1 MVEHIL
7 GADNA
12 MHLEDNF
19 PWEIFDKRTI
29 LGVVDDRRMDGVVEI
44 FENDSVV
51 VFVPSR
57 VLNSAIGQAFSEAI
71 LLKKILT

>member
-1 MVEHIL
+1 MEHIP

-19 PWEIFDKRTI
+19 PWVIFDTPTI
-29 LGVVDDRRMDGVVEI
+29 LGVIDDRRMDGVVEI

-51 VFVPSR
+51 VSVPNR
-57 VLNSAIGQAFSEAI
+57 VLNSAIGQAFLEEI
-71 LLKKILT
+71 LLKKIPT